1 MEAPTL
7 EDILVYTLLLGL
19 LVYIYFKYFAQK
31 VEGFTLPIQV
41 VQARIEA
48 ELTAI
53 RKTQPT
59 FFIQTVSAPALP
71 RNQSFLVNICPLTGY
86 LGGYLGPPEHTMDA
100 TYYLQTALQAGIRS
114 FILPISTY
122 INASKVPPDWPY
134 SGEPVLAC
142 RDVNNVIISVNGL
155 TINQFVSALLQF
167 KSVSNLAP
175 EPILLY
181 LEDALSNTDRSK
193 INYVSFMKK
202 IASTLFPLDPYRL
215 TTVGSYGSVIGGA
228 QQTKLLTEIPL
239 VTFNDKILIFTNFD
253 TLQDKDGTLGSYA
266 NFIYSNDENSSVRNI
281 MLEDIAG
288 TTVNYIQNS
297 RINWHIA
304 SSKTPLV
311 APSASTVQGAFD
323 NGIQCV
329 PIPLLSTPMDAIK
342 DIWNM
347 WKGASYLLKAE
358 SARYT
363 QPDPVVP
370 SQVSTRLNASIQ
382 GKDPGNL
389 VVT

>member
-1 MEAPTL
+1 MEALTL
-7 EDILVYTLLLGL
+7 EDILVYTLLLGIL
-19 LVYIYFKYFAQK
+19 IYVYFKYGQK
-31 VEGFTLPIQV
+31 TIEGFTTKIQD
-41 VQARIEA
+41 VQTRIQA

-53 RKTQPT
+53 RKSQPT
-59 FFIQTVSAPALP
+59 FFTQTVSAPILP

-86 LGGYLGPPEHTMDA
+86 LGGYLGPPEHLMDT
-100 TYYLQTALQAGIRS
+100 TYYLQTAFQAGVRS
-114 FILPISTY
+114 FVLPISTY
-122 INASKVPPDWPY
+122 VNASKTPPDWPY

-142 RDVNNVIISVNGL
+142 RDANNVIISVNGL

-167 KSVSNLAP
+167 KSVSNFSP

-181 LEDALSNTDRSK
+181 LEDDLSTTDRSK

-202 IASTLFPLDPYRL
+202 IASTLIPLDSYRL
-215 TTVGSYGSVIGGA
+215 TSVGSYGSVIGGV

-239 VTFNDKILIFTNFD
+239 ATFNNKILIFTNFD

-266 NFIYSNDENSSVRNI
+266 NFIYSNEENSPVRNI

-288 TTVNYIQNS
+288 STVNYIQNS

-311 APSASTVQGAFD
+311 APLSSTVQGAFN

-358 SARYT
+358 SSRYT

-370 SQVSTRLNASIQ
+370 SQVNTKLNASIQ
-382 GKDPGNL
+382 GRDPGNL